1 VTNLHTIKR
10 ASKKIPATKQQ
21 RSPLDGL
28 LLLQTIW
35 LLTTCFVCAPNLIN
49 GHCEFAKQV
58 DDLGVHLYNLPYD
71 AAE

>member
-1 VTNLHTIKR
+1 MANLHTIKR
-10 ASKKIPATKQQ
+10 ANKKIPATKQQ

-28 LLLQTIW
+28 PLLQTIS
-35 LLTTCFVCAPNLIN
+35 LVTTCFVCAPNLIN

-58 DDLGVHLYNLPYD
+58 DDLGAHLHNFPYD

>member
-1 VTNLHTIKR
+1 M
-10 ASKKIPATKQQ
+10 KQQ

-28 LLLQTIW
+28 RLLQAIW
-35 LLTTCFVCAPNLIN
+35 LLTTCFVCAPNLFN

-58 DDLGVHLYNLPYD
+58 DGSGVYLHNLPYD

>member
-1 VTNLHTIKR
+1 VVNLHTIKR

-28 LLLQTIW
+28 QQLQTIW
-35 LLTTCFVCAPNLIN
+35 LLTTCSVCAPNLFN

-58 DDLGVHLYNLPYD
+58 DDLGAHLHNIPYD